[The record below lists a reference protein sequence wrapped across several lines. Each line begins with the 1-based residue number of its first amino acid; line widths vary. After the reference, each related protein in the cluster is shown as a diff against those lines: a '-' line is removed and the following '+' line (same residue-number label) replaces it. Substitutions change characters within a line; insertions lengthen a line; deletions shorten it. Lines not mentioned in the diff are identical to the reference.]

1 MSDSDMV
8 EVRTTSCPNCGAKVE
23 ITGAT
28 HATECPF
35 CDTLVVLDTGTERQI
50 NAYDDVITIVSAD
63 ASHARLRLPYGTRGV
78 GTTTGGPDVIRHW
91 LKGLTG
97 H

>member
-1 MSDSDMV
+1 MRS
-8 EVRTTSCPNCGAKVE
+8 VRP
-23 ITGAT
+23 
-28 HATECPF
+28 
-35 CDTLVVLDTGTERQI
+35 DGTERQI

-63 ASHARLRLPYGTRGV
+63 GSHARLRLPYGTRGV